1 MSSKQIIINKSNE
14 FGIRHAARPRTNA
27 RTNHGRQLERA
38 GICACSSVSYR
49 CAALLKR
56 DALELG
62 ASEQGLDRDEGV
74 TCVSLPVQS
83 GDDGSLP
90 ILSPL
95 LGVVGVAAPWA
106 LPAIIDR
113 VMGLR
118 RTQSRLNTLRSG
130 EERAILGGGVSFSS
144 SSAISVSRKTCAGII
159 EKCAIIVSSLF
170 FACC

>member
-1 MSSKQIIINKSNE
+1 MNSGS
-14 FGIRHAARPRTNA
+14 AARPRTNA

-83 GDDGSLP
+83 GDDGSL
-90 ILSPL
+90 L
-95 LGVVGVAAPWA
+95 LMV
-106 LPAIIDR
+106 
-113 VMGLR
+113 
-118 RTQSRLNTLRSG
+118 QKTLINHG
-130 EERAILGGGVSFSS
+130 DAHGADMQL
-144 SSAISVSRKTCAGII
+144 
-159 EKCAIIVSSLF
+159 
-170 FACC
+170 